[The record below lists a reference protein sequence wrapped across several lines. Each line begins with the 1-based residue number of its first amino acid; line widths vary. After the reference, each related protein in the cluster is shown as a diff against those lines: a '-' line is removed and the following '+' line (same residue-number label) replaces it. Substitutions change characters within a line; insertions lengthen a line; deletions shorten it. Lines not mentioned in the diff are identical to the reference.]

1 MSIEVNELI
10 KKAEEY
16 YVDGVFEG
24 TIENFGKVYSQN
36 PDLLSEENKEHFA
49 KAVYEFYIRDT
60 TFMTPEIDASLILI
74 TQLASQKNTRN
85 GQEDVYTDAIMTI
98 LEYNKNQYEAKV
110 KWYDK
115 LDPKL
120 LNPNIDKK
128 NSYSLR
134 DKWYSQS
141 TRALLDDEQYKK
153 CLELSKEALEEIDEI
168 MNDDEAWF
176 KIRIAKANMNLG
188 NFDEAVENFKE
199 GIRVKDGWSNKF
211 AFAECYNMMEDYD
224 NAFKLALDAAVSDPK
239 IRPLSKINLY
249 KLLRQLLI
257 RKGYKKEASQ
267 VSELIYAIKFDN
279 NEIADEDDEEYL
291 DYLEQ
296 LEDDV
301 VDVKA
306 MEEALMPTWRRILRE
321 I

>member
-1 MSIEVNELI
+1 MSIEANELI

-24 TIENFGKVYSQN
+24 TIENFRKVYAQD
-36 PDLLSEENKEHFA
+36 PELLSEENKEHFA
-49 KAVYEFYIRDT
+49 KAIYEFNIRDS
-60 TFMTPEIDASLILI
+60 TFMTPEIDGSLTLI
-74 TQLASQKNTRN
+74 TRLVSQKDTRN
-85 GQEDVYTDAIMTI
+85 GEEDVYTDAIMTV
-98 LEYNKNQYEAKV
+98 LEFGDNQYEAKV

-134 DKWYSQS
+134 DKWYSKS
-141 TRALLDDEQYKK
+141 TKALLDDKQYKK

-188 NFDEAVENFKE
+188 NFDDAVVNFKE
-199 GIRVKDGWSNKF
+199 GLKVKKGWSNKF
-211 AFAECYNMMEDYD
+211 AFAECYNMMGDKD
-224 NAFKLALDAAVSDPK
+224 NAFKLALDAAVTDPK
-239 IRPLSKINLY
+239 IRPISKIHLYNLL
-249 KLLRQLLI
+249 KNLLI
-257 RKGYKKEASQ
+257 DKGYKKEASK
-267 VSELIYAIKFDN
+267 VEELIYAIRFDN
-279 NEIADEDDEEYL
+279 GEKAYEEEDEYM

-296 LEDDV
+296 LEDDE
-301 VDVKA
+301 VDVKS
-306 MEEALMPTWRRILRE
+306 MEVDLMPTWRRILRE

>member
-36 PDLLSEENKEHFA
+36 PDLLSEENKEHSA

-211 AFAECYNMMEDYD
+211 AFAECYNMMGDKD
-224 NAFKLALDAAVSDPK
+224 NAFKLALDAAVTDPK

-249 KLLRQLLI
+249 KLLKNLLI
-257 RKGYKKEASQ
+257 DKGYKTESSKVE
-267 VSELIYAIKFDN
+267 ELIYAIRFDN
-279 NEIADEDDEEYL
+279 GEKAYEEEDEYM

-296 LEDDV
+296 LEDDE
-301 VDVKA
+301 VDVKS
-306 MEEALMPTWRRILRE
+306 MGEALMPTWRRILSE